1 MDKPTPMHLTMI
13 AALAENG
20 VIGKDNQL
28 IWRFPNDLKRFKK
41 LTLGHHV
48 LMGRKT
54 FESVNRPLPGRT
66 NVVITRQKDY
76 QAPGCI
82 VVHTLEAALR
92 KAENDPQPFVIGGAK
107 IYELALPYADSM
119 ELTHIH
125 HSYEGDTYFPEW
137 DPKAWEL
144 VAREAHSADEK
155 HPHAFEYRTYQKV
168 KGQ

>member
-1 MDKPTPMHLTMI
+1 MI
-13 AALAENG
+13 AALAENR

-82 VVHTLEAALR
+82 VVHTLEEALR

-107 IYELALPYADSM
+107 IYELALPYADTM
-119 ELTHIH
+119 ELTYIH
-125 HSYEGDTYFPEW
+125 HAYEGDTYFPEW
-137 DPKAWEL
+137 DPQAWQL
-144 VAREAHSADEK
+144 TAREAHPADEK
-155 HPHAFEYRTYQKV
+155 HPHAFEYRTYQKA

>member
-1 MDKPTPMHLTMI
+1 MNLTLI
-13 AALAENG
+13 AALAQNG

-28 IWRFPNDLKRFKK
+28 IWRFPDDLKRFKK

-82 VVHTLEAALR
+82 IVHTIEEALR

-107 IYELALPYADSM
+107 IYEQALPYADTM
-119 ELTHIH
+119 ELTYIH
-125 HSYEGDTYFPEW
+125 HSYEGDTFFPEW
-137 DPKAWEL
+137 EAAKWQLTAS
-144 VAREAHSADEK
+144 EAHPADEK
-155 HPHAFEYRTYQKV
+155 HPYAFEYRTYQKAR
-168 KGQ
+168 GQ

>member
-1 MDKPTPMHLTMI
+1 MNLTMI
-13 AALAENG
+13 AALAENR

-66 NVVITRQKDY
+66 NVVITQQKDY

-82 VVHTLEAALR
+82 VVHTLEEALR

-107 IYELALPYADSM
+107 IYELALPYTDSM
-119 ELTHIH
+119 ELTYIH
-125 HSYEGDTYFPEW
+125 HAYKGDTYFPEW
-137 DPKAWEL
+137 DPQKWQL
-144 VAREAHSADEK
+144 TAREAHPADEK
-155 HPHAFEYRTYQKV
+155 HPHAFEYRTYQKA